1 MKITGLNHITINVKD
16 LNISKNFYGKILELK
31 ENGYI
36 DMGDHTLTYFMLP
49 QGVRLELI
57 DYKHMEQS
65 QERKATEAGT
75 FRHFCVEVDDL
86 RGYAEKCRS
95 EHIMI
100 SKEPGWV
107 EQLACSTMLIIDP
120 NGVEIELIEK

>member
-16 LNISKNFYGKILELK
+16 LDVSRDFYGRILGLK
-31 ENGYI
+31 ESGYI
-36 DMGDHTLTYFMLP
+36 DMGDHTLTYFVLP

-57 DYKHMEQS
+57 DYEHTEQS
-65 QERKATEAGT
+65 QERKATETGLY
-75 FRHFCVEVDDL
+75 RHFCVEVDDL
-86 RGYAEKCRS
+86 QGYAEKCRS

-100 SKEPGWV
+100 IKEPGWV

-120 NGVEIELIEK
+120 NGAEIELIEK